1 MMHPIFD
8 LTANIDKP
16 YYFGIGG
23 IGDFLLLMAS
33 FYDKIEQ
40 DEVDVV
46 FVANNMAPLR
56 ALTADPAPIDR
67 IQLKYFSK
75 IGKFWFFPRNAFPL
89 DPKLWELLQKDPRC
103 RGTGVTPANFNYI
116 GDWNACGKTNVF
128 NYYGLERLP
137 IWARSW
143 PTSALSARVTYQPYG
158 GADDPTKVKRISDEE
173 LVRLITDEFPA
184 ANTTIIGSKK
194 EIDQLQKLDFGL
206 EEVEFVTDIKL
217 AVSRIRTSSGF
228 IGTDSWGK
236 TMAALAGVNHVIVYK
251 NRYINATPQQMFGQD
266 VDPGD
271 YVFLHDWGFEFREEH
286 Q

>member
-1 MMHPIFD
+1 MNHPIVD
-8 LTANIDKP
+8 ITSNIDKP

-33 FYDKIEQ
+33 FYDGIEQ

-46 FVANNMAPLR
+46 FIANNMKPLR
-56 ALTADPAPIDR
+56 DLTSPADSSSPVQVELFHR
-67 IQLKYFSK
+67 VHR
-75 IGKFWFFPRNAFPL
+75 FWFFPRQAFPFS
-89 DPKLWELLQKDPRC
+89 PELWEFLMKDPRC
-103 RGTGVTPANFNYI
+103 KGTGVTPKNFNYI
-116 GDWNACGKTNVF
+116 GDWNECGKTNVF
-128 NYYGLERLP
+128 EYYGIQRLP
-137 IWARSW
+137 IWARAW
-143 PTSALSARVTYQPYG
+143 PTSALSARVTYQPFG
-158 GADDPTKVKRISDEE
+158 GADDPTKIKRISDEE
-173 LVRLITDEFPA
+173 LVRLVTEEFPA

-194 EIDQLQKLDFGL
+194 EIGELQQLDFRF

-236 TMAALAGVNHVIVYK
+236 TMAKLAGVNHVHVYK

-271 YVFLHDWGFEFREEH
+271 CVFLHDWGFEFREES
-286 Q
+286 